1 MGAATNQAAEEGYRV
16 VRNGRISACNSAPGV
31 GTSPQDAK
39 KASRNLLSRL
49 ALRMSG
55 RLDSNQR
62 PPEPHSGALAKL
74 RHAPN
79 VSASLR
85 TIYGSPENS
94 FYTVGAEF
102 ATRSDPFAKI

>member
-16 VRNGRISACNSAPGV
+16 ARNGRISARSSAPGV

-39 KASRNLLSRL
+39 KASRNVLSRL

-62 PPEPHSGALAKL
+62 PPEPHLGGLVRVFAEKPVDSPPYDIL
-74 RHAPN
+74 RIAP
-79 VSASLR
+79 
-85 TIYGSPENS
+85 I
-94 FYTVGAEF
+94 AEKSTF
-102 ATRSDPFAKI
+102 